1 MDNKNLKGI
10 IELGNLTTKCLIFNI
25 NIDNEYEILST
36 SIASTEGIHNGNIVN
51 LTT

>member
-36 SIASTEGIHNGNIVN
+36 SIASKNTLE
-51 LTT
+51 LLFCFF